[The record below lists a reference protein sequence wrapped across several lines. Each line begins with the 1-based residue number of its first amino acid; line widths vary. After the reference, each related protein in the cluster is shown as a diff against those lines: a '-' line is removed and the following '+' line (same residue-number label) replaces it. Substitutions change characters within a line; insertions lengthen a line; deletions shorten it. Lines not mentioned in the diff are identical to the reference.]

1 MDIKSVKVAFEH
13 TTAELEL
20 ILAGLRKLPME
31 LVQKLHDEII
41 LKANAEVAKQMTPVE
56 QPESQV
62 SMDSNPV
69 EVTLPDGLP
78 ATVETPAQ

>member
-1 MDIKSVKVAFEH
+1 MDIKDLKIGFEH

-41 LKANAEVAKQMTPVE
+41 MKANAEVAKQMTPTEVGQE
-56 QPESQV
+56 AA
-62 SMDSNPV
+62 PV
-69 EVTLPDGLP
+69 DAELNV
-78 ATVETPAQ
+78 Q

>member
-1 MDIKSVKVAFEH
+1 MDIKSIKVDFSH

-41 LKANAEVAKQMTPVE
+41 LKANAQVAAQVSQPEVGPEVAPVDAE
-56 QPESQV
+56 LNVQ
-62 SMDSNPV
+62 
-69 EVTLPDGLP
+69 
-78 ATVETPAQ
+78 

>member
-31 LVQKLHDEII
+31 MVQKLHDEII
-41 LKANAEVAKQMTPVE
+41 IKANQSVAEQIANAPKEEATPEVPVE
-56 QPESQV
+56 
-62 SMDSNPV
+62 
-69 EVTLPDGLP
+69 T
-78 ATVETPAQ
+78 TVEAPAQ

>member
-1 MDIKSVKVAFEH
+1 MDIKNIKIGFEH

-41 LKANAEVAKQMTPVE
+41 LKANAEVAKQTAPAEVGQEAAPVNAE
-56 QPESQV
+56 LNVQ
-62 SMDSNPV
+62 
-69 EVTLPDGLP
+69 
-78 ATVETPAQ
+78 

>member
-1 MDIKSVKVAFEH
+1 MDIKSLKITFEH

-41 LKANAEVAKQMTPVE
+41 MKANAEVAKQMAEAPKEEEPVAVGVTPVE
-56 QPESQV
+56 AE
-62 SMDSNPV
+62 
-69 EVTLPDGLP
+69 
-78 ATVETPAQ
+78 

>member
-1 MDIKSVKVAFEH
+1 MDIKSIKVPFEH

-41 LKANAEVAKQMTPVE
+41 MKANAHVAAQTAPAE
-56 QPESQV
+56 PTPES
-62 SMDSNPV
+62 
-69 EVTLPDGLP
+69 
-78 ATVETPAQ
+78 PAQ

>member
-1 MDIKSVKVAFEH
+1 MDIKNLKITFEH

-41 LKANAEVAKQMTPVE
+41 LKANASVAEQMAKPEEAPVE
-56 QPESQV
+56 PTPE
-62 SMDSNPV
+62 
-69 EVTLPDGLP
+69 E
-78 ATVETPAQ
+78 PAQ

>member
-1 MDIKSVKVAFEH
+1 MDIKSLKITFEH

-41 LKANAEVAKQMTPVE
+41 MKANAEVAKQMAPVE
-56 QPESQV
+56 A
-62 SMDSNPV
+62 
-69 EVTLPDGLP
+69 TGP
-78 ATVETPAQ
+78 ATEALIAGSEGKQ

>member
-1 MDIKSVKVAFEH
+1 MDIKSIKVAFEH

-41 LKANAEVAKQMTPVE
+41 HKANAEVAKQVAPVE
-56 QPESQV
+56 PTL
-62 SMDSNPV
+62 
-69 EVTLPDGLP
+69 EVP
-78 ATVETPAQ
+78 AETTVEPE

>member
-1 MDIKSVKVAFEH
+1 MDIKDIKVTFEH

-41 LKANAEVAKQMTPVE
+41 IKANVSVAEQIANVPKEET
-56 QPESQV
+56 
-62 SMDSNPV
+62 
-69 EVTLPDGLP
+69 T
-78 ATVETPAQ
+78 ETPANEQ

>member
-1 MDIKSVKVAFEH
+1 MDIKSLKITFEH

-41 LKANAEVAKQMTPVE
+41 MKANAEVANQTA
-56 QPESQV
+56 
-62 SMDSNPV
+62 
-69 EVTLPDGLP
+69 P
-78 ATVETPAQ
+78 AEAPAETAIEPQ

>member
-1 MDIKSVKVAFEH
+1 MNIKDLKVSFEH

-41 LKANAEVAKQMTPVE
+41 LKANAEVSKQITPT
-56 QPESQV
+56 
-62 SMDSNPV
+62 
-69 EVTLPDGLP
+69 EVGQE
-78 ATVETPAQ
+78 ATPIQAEINVQ

>member
-1 MDIKSVKVAFEH
+1 MNIKDLKVPFEH

-41 LKANAEVAKQMTPVE
+41 MKANSHVAAQIPKNEATGPEATPIEVKVE
-56 QPESQV
+56 
-62 SMDSNPV
+62 
-69 EVTLPDGLP
+69 
-78 ATVETPAQ
+78 

>member
-1 MDIKSVKVAFEH
+1 MNIKDLKVTFEH

-41 LKANAEVAKQMTPVE
+41 HKANAEVAAQVA
-56 QPESQV
+56 QPEV
-62 SMDSNPV
+62 GPEAAPV
-69 EVTLPDGLP
+69 DAELNV
-78 ATVETPAQ
+78 Q

>member
-1 MDIKSVKVAFEH
+1 MDIKSLKITFEH

-41 LKANAEVAKQMTPVE
+41 LKANAEVAKQMA
-56 QPESQV
+56 S
-62 SMDSNPV
+62 S
-69 EVTLPDGLP
+69 
-78 ATVETPAQ
+78 

>member
-1 MDIKSVKVAFEH
+1 MEIKDIKIVFEH

-41 LKANAEVAKQMTPVE
+41 MKANAEVAKQMAPVE
-56 QPESQV
+56 A
-62 SMDSNPV
+62 
-69 EVTLPDGLP
+69 EVP
-78 ATVETPAQ
+78 AETTVEQA

>member
-1 MDIKSVKVAFEH
+1 MDIKDIKITFEH

-41 LKANAEVAKQMTPVE
+41 IKANASVTE
-56 QPESQV
+56 QIANAPKE
-62 SMDSNPV
+62 
-69 EVTLPDGLP
+69 ETTEIP
-78 ATVETPAQ
+78 ANEQ